1 MSFELVAFGWIFF
14 VTDPNAVVL
23 SVWIGVDGC
32 LWPISSTVFHA
43 GIACCELIYS
53 APISASAAEVITFFM
68 MFAMF
73 NTDPLFAWF
82 AAFSDMKNVDQ
93 ICSLILVRSGRMHQY
108 VLLEPCRS
116 RCRTE

>member
-1 MSFELVAFGWIFF
+1 MLY
-14 VTDPNAVVL
+14 
-23 SVWIGVDGC
+23 VWIGVGGC